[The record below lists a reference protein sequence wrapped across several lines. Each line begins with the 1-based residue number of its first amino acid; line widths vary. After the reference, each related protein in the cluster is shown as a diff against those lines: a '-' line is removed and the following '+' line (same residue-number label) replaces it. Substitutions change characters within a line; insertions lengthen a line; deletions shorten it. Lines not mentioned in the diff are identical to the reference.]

1 MIPKNFNF
9 WSRNFWLPEGVD
21 WEHIQDYEKEENLKA
36 ANVKDLFPV
45 IYLTLGRDP
54 RTVHSILS
62 SKFRPGRSA
71 RTVHPANVV
80 RADLDLFSLIPENWS
95 IFCKNII

>member
-21 WEHIQDYEKEENLKA
+21 WEHIADYEKEENLKA

-45 IYLTLGRDP
+45 IYLTIGRDL
-54 RTVHSILS
+54 RTVARSELS
-62 SKFRPGRSA
+62 
-71 RTVHPANVV
+71 
-80 RADLDLFSLIPENWS
+80 
-95 IFCKNII
+95 

>member
-45 IYLTLGRDP
+45 IYLTIGRDL
-54 RTVHSILS
+54 RTVFRSGI
-62 SKFRPGRSA
+62 SKDNP
-71 RTVHPANVV
+71 V